1 LGTIVESVALRA
13 CSARSSPIVHRRRG
27 QIRAVQLASDVLRRA
42 IGRGAASVRPRGPD
56 AEEYGASRGY
66 PIGDR
71 AICLRGSENLAFFV
85 GCHSHFDQVIDR
97 AAQMQRTALP

>member
-1 LGTIVESVALRA
+1 MSSVER
-13 CSARSSPIVHRRRG
+13 SA
-27 QIRAVQLASDVLRRA
+27 
-42 IGRGAASVRPRGPD
+42 GAQPRFAQGGLD
-56 AEEYGASRGY
+56 AEEYGASRGC

-71 AICLRGSENLAFFV
+71 AICGSENLAFFV